1 MKSELP
7 IEVKAGIADIFASI
21 KSNPDAKEVGAK
33 LISKLKSE
41 AEGRGQ
47 VDPNKIEK
55 LRTAFEVLCD

>member
-1 MKSELP
+1 MKSELSS
-7 IEVKAGIADIFASI
+7 EVKAEIADIFASI
-21 KSNPDAKEVGAK
+21 KSNPDAEEVGEQ